1 MFFGIQLA
9 KMELV
14 SKMFLS
20 ALLLTTV
27 VISSGQLISGPR
39 YSLDNMPKTSFS
51 CRDKILGGYY
61 ADSETQCQMFHVCV
75 KVAGVGVQDFRFLCP
90 NGTAFDQEAQI
101 CADWGDVDCEAATLY
116 YGSNNF
122 DLYRIGSGFE
132 SKRAPYAEEEEATF
146 HLQRAETSD
155 ARRSKQYIVNQ
166 SSKPQ
171 GPPVHNPNQ
180 FQSVQKPQYRPP
192 PTQTTTTTTST
203 TPQPSTTSSSSAN
216 ENYYNNQYQKQIQ
229 QKHLQHKQQQLIYNQ
244 QQQIQQQQYRQLTAA
259 AATATPAERRQHD
272 EVRSTTPTNFANNQK
287 PQQQRND
294 HNNDEILRGSHSSN
308 FFNNRNNGKEDLE
321 DDFQRKSTS
330 SSAIQK
336 APVRPLQSAVNSTR
350 TQQRGRNRGR
360 GTVRAHNLNVV
371 RNEIKPT
378 PPRQTHLQSTT
389 PEDFVDVAK
398 IPNFNRNNNNF
409 RQQPTT
415 VLQPHNSNQINFE
428 QSSPSTPAPFSR
440 GARPVQNF
448 GTNHSSN
455 AFFNKQQT
463 NTTPKQTPVQ
473 HFQQYQT
480 TPAAPHGQQYQT
492 PISPSNRAN
501 EQFKY
506 NNNQQ
511 HASQPNPPTT
521 THAPNINFQFFNRI
535 QPTDFRPSSSSTTST
550 VSPPSPQN
558 VNRVTQ
564 APQLYNTGFEHK
576 ATERAVVEST
586 VANQDLQRARAQ
598 SRVYN
603 VDPGRLS
610 QFNYNE
616 YQGSRAS
623 VTTSTTAATTTIATE
638 NVTPSTYN
646 PVNYRPQQKPQQI
659 RNHPQSFNQNPFDP
673 RTTTTASVTT
683 STTTLRPVTNERYQ
697 IISRSASDGHTPSTI
712 KKFSTLVPKDQYNPT
727 TFKPNAFSKKALLQ
741 FIVQKPEKVQEKP
754 IAAPVK
760 STLYIPTV
768 PPLSTTTTTTTAAPA
783 SRRQSTSFFQQ
794 PQKPIQP
801 IISTTTQR
809 SEDINEDD
817 GQYHPEL
824 YEKDFYR
831 NRVKAKFNQ
840 ERKQNQDPL
849 SATRKQSFQQ
859 SPVVSQSLSAAS
871 DEDEIFRTAHSQ
883 NIAASGNDL
892 ILERARQA
900 AVKINEFLSSS
911 SVKPT
916 VAAPTK
922 RSSQSSAD
930 NQQVNPKPFS
940 KAPTIS
946 PHATS
951 TKRPSD
957 DKDEYDYAYYDTG
970 SPDVPEYDV
979 IEEFGRTSKKNSN
992 RASEKRQ
999 RN

>member
-1 MFFGIQLA
+1 
-9 KMELV
+9 MESI
-14 SKMFLS
+14 SKTF
-20 ALLLTTV
+20 LLTALVFTTAI
-27 VISSGQLISGPR
+27 ISNDGQFLPGPR

-132 SKRAPYAEEEEATF
+132 SKRAPYAEEEEEATF

-155 ARRSKQYIVNQ
+155 TRRSKQYIVNQ

-180 FQSVQKPQYRPP
+180 FHSAQKPQYRPP
-192 PTQTTTTTTST
+192 PVQTTTTTTST
-203 TPQPSTTSSSSAN
+203 TPKPSPTSSSSAN
-216 ENYYNNQYQKQIQ
+216 EDYYNNQYQKQIQ

-259 AATATPAERRQHD
+259 AATATPAERRQQD
-272 EVRSTTPTNFANNQK
+272 EIRSTTPTNFANNQK

-294 HNNDEILRGSHSSN
+294 HNEEILRGSHSSH
-308 FFNNRNNGKEDLE
+308 FFNNRNNGKEDTE
-321 DDFQRKSTS
+321 DDFVRKSPS
-330 SSAIQK
+330 STAD
-336 APVRPLQSAVNSTR
+336 PRTTVRPLQTASANTTR
-350 TQQRGRNRGR
+350 TQHRGRNRGR
-360 GTVRAHNLNVV
+360 GTVRAHNLNIV
-371 RNEIKPT
+371 RNEVKPT
-378 PPRQTHLQSTT
+378 QPRQTHLQSTT

-398 IPNFNRNNNNF
+398 IPNYSKPNNNF

-415 VLQPHNSNQINFE
+415 VLQPHNSNQINFG
-428 QSSPSTPAPFSR
+428 QPAASTPAPFSR
-440 GARPVQNF
+440 GRSNQNV
-448 GTNHSSN
+448 GTNHSTN
-455 AFFNKQQT
+455 AFFHKQQT

-473 HFQQYQT
+473 SFQQYQT
-480 TPAAPHGQQYQT
+480 TPSATHQQQYQT
-492 PISPSNRAN
+492 STNKPIPSAASRTN
-501 EQFKY
+501 EQFKN

-511 HASQPNPPTT
+511 QISHRTLQNPATT
-521 THAPNINFQFFNRI
+521 THVPNINFQFFNRN
-535 QPTDFRPSSSSTTST
+535 QPNDLRPSTTST
-550 VSPPSPQN
+550 TTAAPPQN
-558 VNRVTQ
+558 FNRVTQ
-564 APQLYNTGFEHK
+564 APQFYNTGFEHK
-576 ATERAVVEST
+576 ATERTIFEST
-586 VANQDLQRARAQ
+586 TANVDPQRSRAQ
-598 SRVYN
+598 PRVYN

-623 VTTSTTAATTTIATE
+623 VTTTTTAATTTTASE

-646 PVNYRPQQKPQQI
+646 PLSYRPQQQQI
-659 RNHPQSFNQNPFDP
+659 RLHPQSLNLNPFDP
-673 RTTTTASVTT
+673 RTTAAAPI
-683 STTTLRPVTNERYQ
+683 STTTTTTTTTTTQRPVTNERYQ
-697 IISRSASDGHTPSTI
+697 IISRSASDSHTPSTI

-741 FIVQKPEKVQEKP
+741 FIVQKPEKPQEKAIP
-754 IAAPVK
+754 APVK

-768 PPLSTTTTTTTAAPA
+768 PPVSTTTTTTTTTTTPAPA
-783 SRRQSTSFFQQ
+783 SRRQSTTFFQQ
-794 PQKPIQP
+794 PQRPIETT
-801 IISTTTQR
+801 TTTQR
-809 SEDINEDD
+809 STDPNEDD

-831 NRVKAKFNQ
+831 NRVRAKFNQ

-849 SATRKQSFQQ
+849 SATRNNYFQQ
-859 SPVVSQSLSAAS
+859 STPVSQSLSAS

-916 VAAPTK
+916 VPAPTK
-922 RSSQSSAD
+922 KSSQTSPN
-930 NQQVNPKPFS
+930 NQRVNPRPFS

-979 IEEFGRTSKKNSN
+979 IEEFGRTGKKSN
-992 RASEKRQ
+992 
-999 RN
+999 